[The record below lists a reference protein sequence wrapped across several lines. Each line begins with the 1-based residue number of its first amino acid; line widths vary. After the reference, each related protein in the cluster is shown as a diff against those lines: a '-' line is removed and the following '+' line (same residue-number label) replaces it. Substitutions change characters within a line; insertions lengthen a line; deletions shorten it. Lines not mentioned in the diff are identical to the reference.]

1 MPTENGKLL
10 ELIAHLKVKTSTEG
24 KSKFK
29 LINVIHAHNTE
40 ALEAEGGPDGGVTP
54 DEFVQDQI
62 AFISNKPPPLEKDK
76 AEEETYELQKQLDAL
91 KMKQLEELSEIESK
105 LTKAKQKS
113 GSTEPTSTST
123 STSEESK
130 GASKTV
136 EAAPET
142 KAEKVEVTSTI
153 YKREFKVVGQIGK
166 AGQSAKLTSVTLI
179 HQIESGLAK
188 NYSELEIVE
197 AIIKSISP
205 HSSLRNYVLT
215 LPDRSLAKLRKVLRV
230 FSRKKTAAEL
240 YQDLVN
246 TCQQPKESAQQFLLR
261 LLDFRNKVIFA
272 SQEEESQFEYSLKLV
287 QNTFLKSL
295 ETGLRDEAL
304 VTNLRPHLRL
314 AEVSD
319 EELVKVVNEL
329 ASKQAE
335 RKMKMAVSP
344 SQQKNAKVNTL
355 SAAPDKPELA
365 KQKPKNES
373 LVLINEKLFAEI
385 KGIKTD
391 LSNLKEQV
399 RENKTPSGYRQ
410 SLRFNWPRTQ
420 PLTPRGCMPCRNQ
433 GRADSCRH
441 CFNCGTY
448 GHVKATCRRPHNS
461 GN

>member
-1 MPTENGKLL
+1 MDALEQLLTELDGLLCQQTTEKLL
-10 ELIAHLKVKTSTEG
+10 ELIVHLKVKTSTEG

-29 LINVIHAHNTE
+29 LINIIRAHNTE
-40 ALEAEGGPDGGVTP
+40 ALEAEGGPDGDVTP

-76 AEEETYELQKQLDAL
+76 AEEAMYELQKQLDAL

-105 LTKAKQKS
+105 LTKAKEKC
-113 GSTEPTSTST
+113 GSTEPTST

-130 GASKTV
+130 GASKIV
-136 EAAPET
+136 EAAPEI

-153 YKREFKVVGQIGK
+153 YKREFKVVGQIGE
-166 AGQSAKLTSVTLI
+166 AGQSDKLTYVALV

-188 NYSELEIVE
+188 NYSELQIVK

-230 FSRKKTAAEL
+230 FFQEKTAAEL

-287 QNTFLKSL
+287 QNMFLKSL
-295 ETGLRDEAL
+295 ETGLRDEGL
-304 VTNLRPHLRL
+304 VTDLRPHLRL

-319 EELVKVVNEL
+319 EELMKVVNEL

-335 RKMKMAVSP
+335 RKMKMSVSA

-355 SAAPDKPELA
+355 SAVPDKPELA
-365 KQKPKNES
+365 KQKPKNEFLAS
-373 LVLINEKLFAEI
+373 INEKLLAEI
-385 KGIKTD
+385 KEIKTD

-410 SLRFNWPRTQ
+410 SPRFNRPRTQ
-420 PLTPRGCMPCRNQ
+420 P
-433 GRADSCRH
+433 
-441 CFNCGTY
+441 
-448 GHVKATCRRPHNS
+448 
-461 GN
+461 